1 MTGNGGDLPEFE
13 RRFLDGEEKF
23 TRIGEGGIGGKASG
37 LLLIR
42 EKILS
47 ALDSSRFPRL
57 DVVVPTLTV
66 LSTDLYD
73 LFLERNAI
81 DLDELA
87 EEPDDRIAH
96 RLQQADLPAE
106 FVGDLW
112 SIVERVHSPLAIR
125 SSSLLEDALHHP
137 LAGVYATKMT
147 PNNQPDVET
156 RFRRLVEAVKFVY
169 ASTIFRQARS
179 YLRSIGQSHASEKM
193 AVIVQEI
200 VGRRWNDRF
209 YPDLSGVA
217 RSYNYY
223 PSGHSKPEEGVVNL
237 ALGLGKQI
245 VDGGVSWTYCPA
257 YPKAPAPFN
266 DIGDLMR
273 GTQTSFWAVHMGRPP
288 LPDPIRE
295 TEYLVQA
302 DLEAAELDGTLEQLA
317 STYDASSDRLR
328 PGVGTRGPRVL
339 NFAPLLS
346 SEELALNDLVRRLLE
361 IGEEASGA
369 PVEMEFAVDL
379 PRRGKPR
386 GRFGFL
392 QLRPMMVSE
401 EGVELSADDLE
412 GPRVLLASQ
421 QALGNGMRDD
431 IRDVVYVKPDR
442 FEARLTP
449 QIALELEQFNQK
461 LLAEDRPYLL
471 IGFGRWGSSDPWLGV
486 PVEWGQISGVRA
498 IVEATLPEMNPDLSQ
513 GSHFFHNLIGF
524 RVLYLSVRHHDGRGI
539 DWAWL
544 DRQETVGE
552 TGLIKHVRTARP
564 LQVAVDGRQT
574 RGVVMHDD

>member
-295 TEYLVQA
+295 TEYLAQA
-302 DLEAAELDGTLEQLA
+302 DLKAAELDGTLEQLA